1 MSAPRA
7 LSPEAAVRRPALGD
21 RGRLT
26 ATGFAA
32 RLPGEWGLLRE
43 PGPAIRRGLL
53 VAAPVGIALLFDLGF
68 DDKLVGGVA
77 TGALLAG
84 FIAFDAPARVRVRWQ
99 LAWAPAMA
107 ACAALGVLCSQ
118 TTATAIAGMALIGAA
133 AAYLV
138 AVSMRAAIAGLSC
151 ALAFLIS
158 EGLFL
163 DLDDTLAAAAV
174 ALIGSGTQALVAG
187 LTWIVADRE
196 TEPSTAEAG
205 RRDVVAA
212 LRDGWGWG
220 RAPARHAVRFGVA
233 LGVGVAIY
241 RISGFDDH
249 GFWVP
254 LTILFVLKP
263 DPDQTAAR
271 IAMRAA
277 GTVAGLLLAT
287 LLAELLGNALI
298 ETTVALTLAAAL
310 SLALLAVEY
319 ALFTTAITVYV
330 VLLADKLGAAPL
342 EAAGERGLGTLLG
355 ILVAAVAFRLL
366 RDPRRGAG

>member
-1 MSAPRA
+1 M
-7 LSPEAAVRRPALGD
+7 
-21 RGRLT
+21 
-26 ATGFAA
+26 
-32 RLPGEWGLLRE
+32 
-43 PGPAIRRGLL
+43 
-53 VAAPVGIALLFDLGF
+53 
-68 DDKLVGGVA
+68 
-77 TGALLAG
+77 
-84 FIAFDAPARVRVRWQ
+84 
-99 LAWAPAMA
+99 
-107 ACAALGVLCSQ
+107 
-118 TTATAIAGMALIGAA
+118 
-133 AAYLV
+133 
-138 AVSMRAAIAGLSC
+138 
-151 ALAFLIS
+151 
-158 EGLFL
+158 
-163 DLDDTLAAAAV
+163 
-174 ALIGSGTQALVAG
+174 
-187 LTWIVADRE
+187 
-196 TEPSTAEAG
+196 
-205 RRDVVAA
+205 
-212 LRDGWGWG
+212 
-220 RAPARHAVRFGVA
+220 RFGVA

-287 LLAELLGNALI
+287 VLAELLGNALI

-330 VLLADKLGAAPL
+330 VLLTDKLGAAPL

-366 RDPRRGAG
+366 RDPRRGSG